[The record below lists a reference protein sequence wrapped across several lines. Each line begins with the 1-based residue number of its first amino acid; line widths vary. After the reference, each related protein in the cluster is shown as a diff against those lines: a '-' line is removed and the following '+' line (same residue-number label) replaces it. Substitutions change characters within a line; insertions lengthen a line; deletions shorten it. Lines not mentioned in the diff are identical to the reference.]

1 MLNVYNTP
9 REKELAYLLSDLIN
23 KDGYEL
29 IRIRAYKDKYG
40 KKCQIMIDT
49 IDGTQVKILDCEN
62 VNRIVMEIL
71 NSNDLGLQDYTIE
84 VSSPG
89 IDRPLTRTKD
99 FIKNKDQLI
108 KVQTLFKVLNR
119 RSFKGYLK
127 DVNED
132 SISIELID
140 NNEITNIRFDSIS
153 EAYLQYEHNKN

>member
-29 IRIRAYKDKYG
+29 IRIRAYKDKNG
-40 KKCQIMIDT
+40 KKCQIMIDN
-49 IDGTQVKILDCEN
+49 INDTQVKILDCEN
-62 VNRIVMEIL
+62 VNKVVMEIL
-71 NSNDLGLQDYTIE
+71 NNNDLGLQDYTIE

-108 KVQTLFKVLNR
+108 KVQTLFKVSNR
-119 RSFKGYLK
+119 RSFRGYLK

-132 SISIELID
+132 SISIKLID

>member
-1 MLNVYNTP
+1 MQ
-9 REKELAYLLSDLIN
+9 IN
-23 KDGYEL
+23 KKQILEICKVSWAAGKKILKIYSKKFK
-29 IRIRAYKDKYG
+29 IFRKKDKSPVTLADLESEKTIIKG
-40 KKCQIMIDT
+40 LKEIFKKPVIFSEETNYKNI
-49 IDGTQVKILDCEN
+49 G
-62 VNRIVMEIL
+62 
-71 NSNDLGLQDYTIE
+71 NSNSFWLVD
-84 VSSPG
+84 
-89 IDRPLTRTKD
+89 PLDGTKD

-132 SISIELID
+132 SISIKLID

>member
-1 MLNVYNTP
+1 
-9 REKELAYLLSDLIN
+9 
-23 KDGYEL
+23 
-29 IRIRAYKDKYG
+29 
-40 KKCQIMIDT
+40 MIDK

-62 VNRIVMEIL
+62 VNRVVMETL

-127 DVNED
+127 GVTED
-132 SISIELID
+132 SIAIKLID

>member
-9 REKELAYLLSDLIN
+9 REKELAYLLSDLID

-29 IRIRAYKDKYG
+29 IRIRAYKDKNG
-40 KKCQIMIDT
+40 KKCQIMIDK

-62 VNRIVMEIL
+62 VNRVVMEIL